1 MTSNTVVLQPWLR
14 SRAWAM
20 LLILLAWQGPIPVC
34 HAHATLNA
42 NELPS
47 PELASHLIADH
58 SLADIKGDDYIGW
71 HWHWIMPDE
80 LLTKHSESGSH
91 SPSDE
96 HSSISDL
103 RPIIQM
109 ESPELEQGT
118 IPCFREVVCDSVDI
132 RHRQSL
138 RRQDLPTSFLMTFAS
153 DLSLPERLSVY
164 RC

>member
-1 MTSNTVVLQPWLR
+1 
-14 SRAWAM
+14 M

-34 HAHATLNA
+34 HAHATLKA
-42 NELPS
+42 TELPS

-58 SLADIKGDDYIGW
+58 SFADISGDDFIDW

-80 LLTKHSESGSH
+80 LLTKHSESGTN
-91 SPSDE
+91 PISDE
-96 HSSISDL
+96 QSSLSEL
-103 RPIIQM
+103 RPIMQI
-109 ESPELEQGT
+109 ESPTLEQGT
-118 IPCFREVVCDSVDI
+118 TVCFLEVVCDYVDI
-132 RHRQSL
+132 WHRQNL